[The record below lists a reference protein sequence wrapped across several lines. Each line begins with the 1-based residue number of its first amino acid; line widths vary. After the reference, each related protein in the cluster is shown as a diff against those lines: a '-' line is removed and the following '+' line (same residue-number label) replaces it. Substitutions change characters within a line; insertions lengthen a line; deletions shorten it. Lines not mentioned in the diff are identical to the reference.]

1 MGIQLNGDNHLCALQ
16 FADDQVLLAEDKE
29 DSEYMAEKINEEYE
43 KYEMTI
49 SVERTKYMCDG
60 SDGHNLILK

>member
-1 MGIQLNGDNHLCALQ
+1 
-16 FADDQVLLAEDKE
+16 
-29 DSEYMAEKINEEYE
+29 MAEKINEECE

-60 SDGHNLILK
+60 SDGHNLILNDSEIQGYSK